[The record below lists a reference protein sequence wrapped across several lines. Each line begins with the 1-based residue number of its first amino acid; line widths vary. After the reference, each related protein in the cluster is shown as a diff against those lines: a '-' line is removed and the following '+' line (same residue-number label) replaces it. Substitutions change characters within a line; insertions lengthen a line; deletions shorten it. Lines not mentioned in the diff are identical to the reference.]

1 MNTIKSRKVY
11 LGTLVVIVFL
21 FMTSVVWLEMSFHD
35 VQIKE
40 SARQVDL
47 NKESMVISLSYYEQT
62 ANALKN
68 LLDLQ
73 CWANSVNIGKV
84 VEPAVFSLPGK
95 AFHFSSQPEVTFGDY
110 FNRESWNLMN
120 YKHNGSIL
128 TTLEYFIQHSFNDV
142 VYVQLNLGR
151 QLPCKSLDEIAS
163 EEWFKFMETH
173 NFNINTTC
181 IDVRR
186 IMSEQDFRRQV
197 FSSYGGAHTVSV
209 VFNEWRGIAL
219 TKKYR
224 LQIDSKC
231 AKNKLMSVSLGL
243 THKKPVRKI
252 PILSRD
258 FALFYS
264 KKVLEY
270 RQKFVVEHIQLSNYI
285 VVMVRTEKLN
295 YSIVSQGDYSKNFC
309 MKKINEAKSKAL
321 SVAKTA
327 KILYFSDSGAH
338 GSSGK
343 MYGKYKKSSSM
354 VFSQNLEKVLKPS
367 YSSTELTRILESITE
382 SSDSILIALVE
393 SALAVSADALILVG
407 GGSFQAQTFG
417 MFVREH
423 IGQEKYFYLDSE
435 CQRL

>member
-1 MNTIKSRKVY
+1 M
-11 LGTLVVIVFL
+11 VIAIL
-21 FMTSVVWLEMSFHD
+21 FMVSRVWLEVSFD
-35 VQIKE
+35 FKWIKG
-40 SARQVDL
+40 SAGKLDLSRQVHL

-84 VEPAVFSLPGK
+84 VEPAVFPLPGK

-142 VYVQLNLGR
+142 VYVQLTRGR
-151 QLPCKSLDEIAS
+151 KLPCKSLDKIAS
-163 EEWFKFMETH
+163 EEWFKFMEAH
-173 NFNINTTC
+173 NFNIKTTC

-197 FSSYGGAHTVSV
+197 FSSYGATHTESV
-209 VFNEWRGIAL
+209 VFNEWRGIDIL
-219 TKKYR
+219 KNYR
-224 LQIDSKC
+224 LRIDCKCVQSK
-231 AKNKLMSVSLGL
+231 L
-243 THKKPVRKI
+243 KPVGFRLSHRKPLKKA
-252 PILSRD
+252 PILSRN
-258 FALFYS
+258 FAIFYS
-264 KKVLEY
+264 KKLLEY
-270 RQKFVVEHIQLSNYI
+270 SQKFVMEHLKRSNYI

-309 MKKINEAKSKAL
+309 MKKINEAKSQAI
-321 SVAKTA
+321 SVAKAT

-417 MFVREH
+417 MFVRKH
-423 IGQEKYFYLDSE
+423 LGREKYFYLDSE
-435 CQRL
+435 CQHLYINHY